1 MGRKFPPRFLCL
13 PFNAPKVPTTQNMCG
28 RTSAHMETV
37 VSGKR
42 AICFAPGQHMWCDWT
57 GHRLNIVIYPSY
69 HATGP
74 EGDYG
79 LRRPSRA
86 DALLHNKSAA
96 QTTLPFGIEHEVWR
110 RCVCMFGQVALFQ
123 AALAN

>member
-1 MGRKFPPRFLCL
+1 
-13 PFNAPKVPTTQNMCG
+13 MCG

-42 AICFAPGQHMWCDWT
+42 AICFA
-57 GHRLNIVIYPSY
+57 
-69 HATGP
+69 P

-96 QTTLPFGIEHEVWR
+96 QTTLPFGIEHEV
-110 RCVCMFGQVALFQ
+110 
-123 AALAN
+123 